1 MDTIDLFAIPL
12 FSDKINL
19 DDQKVEIAWQSV
31 NWDRPN
37 RVSHDMDLLNTH
49 FSFMM
54 PQVKSFTRTVMD
66 TMGFCDIDF
75 HVFRSWATITPK
87 NLFSNY
93 HKHTNSFLSG
103 VIYFSDQ
110 TSPIV
115 FENPYQLT
123 YSNNNWK
130 DSTYEVLKY
139 SKNSSIVSPKKGDMI
154 MFLSSISHAISPN
167 TFYEDRKSI
176 AFNVVPI
183 GTYGQKDSKIS
194 LIPE

>member
-1 MDTIDLFAIPL
+1 MNTIDLFAIPL

-19 DDQKVEIAWQSV
+19 DDQKVETAWQSV

-37 RVSHDMDLLNTH
+37 RVSHDMDLLNTY

-115 FENPYQLT
+115 FENPY
-123 YSNNNWK
+123 
-130 DSTYEVLKY
+130 
-139 SKNSSIVSPKKGDMI
+139 
-154 MFLSSISHAISPN
+154 
-167 TFYEDRKSI
+167 
-176 AFNVVPI
+176 
-183 GTYGQKDSKIS
+183 
-194 LIPE
+194 